1 MANTVGVYANAAF
14 SKANNNIDA
23 WVRDAANS
31 ASSYANGAYDLA
43 NTGLQLTT
51 ENTFT
56 NKQIFTANDNIF
68 SVKVDNFLEKATIVA
83 SGAASTIN
91 FDLGVNSVLYYTN
104 DATSNWTINFR
115 TSSSTTL
122 NSQMSIG
129 EVVTATMLAKQ
140 GSSAYYNT
148 TIRVDGSNR
157 NVKWLSANSATA
169 GNPNAID
176 VYSYS
181 IIKTADDTYT
191 ILVSF
196 SYFG

>member
-1 MANTVGVYANAAF
+1 MT
-14 SKANNNIDA
+14 
-23 WVRDAANS
+23 
-31 ASSYANGAYDLA
+31 
-43 NTGLQLTT
+43 
-51 ENTFT
+51 
-56 NKQIFTANDNIF
+56 
-68 SVKVDNFLEKATIVA
+68 
-83 SGAASTIN
+83 
-91 FDLGVNSVLYYTN
+91 
-104 DATSNWTINFR
+104 
-115 TSSSTTL
+115 
-122 NSQMSIG
+122 IG

-148 TIRVDGSNR
+148 TIQVDGSNR
-157 NVKWLSANSATA
+157 SVKWLSANSATA